1 MLQMID
7 AVNFLH
13 KNEIVHGNISL
24 NSFLVS
30 ENEQGGVEVKLAD
43 FDTAD
48 MVMNH
53 LEFDEE

>member
-1 MLQMID
+1 MLQIID
-7 AVNFLH
+7 NVNFLH

-24 NSFLVS
+24 NSFQVS

-43 FDTAD
+43 FDSAD
-48 MVMNH
+48 MVLSH